1 MNAVVHCFG
10 GELPKVFKLAI
21 NLSQTVNIIIGNVV
35 RLMDIA
41 SVLVLVDDLR
51 YLAYT
56 ADPGDITS
64 IEVDFIRE
72 LVWRAVNLE
81 VLVLIDD
88 TEYPLTQ
95 PPGLHLDDFFTEL
108 QLFHFCQSFAHWY

>member
-1 MNAVVHCFG
+1 MVHCFG

-51 YLAYT
+51 YLAYS
-56 ADPGDITS
+56 ADPVSYTH
-64 IEVDFIRE
+64 
-72 LVWRAVNLE
+72 
-81 VLVLIDD
+81 
-88 TEYPLTQ
+88 LTL
-95 PPGLHLDDFFTEL
+95 PTIY
-108 QLFHFCQSFAHWY
+108 SV